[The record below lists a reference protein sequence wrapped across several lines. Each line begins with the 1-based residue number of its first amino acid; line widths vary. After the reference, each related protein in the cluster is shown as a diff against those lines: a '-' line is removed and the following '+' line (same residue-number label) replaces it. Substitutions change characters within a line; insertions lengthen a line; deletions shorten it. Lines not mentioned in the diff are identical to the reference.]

1 MANGE
6 DIHEE
11 LLNRRCTW
19 PPPPPKPKKSKL
31 GPAPV
36 VSASPSSTVP
46 ADVTPLATANA
57 EDPAAPG
64 PLATATAED
73 PAATIPSATAKA
85 VDTASLG
92 PLTHVAA
99 DDCSTDSDSDGSSS
113 SGSCYDA
120 STDGGIK
127 HTGTEIVGWNAT
139 YRLKNPEEPTF
150 DVIVKRLQRKS
161 KKYANDC
168 SKLPVSTRHVDP
180 EKKDNSICDHGQR
193 LQTETSNREGSGSL
207 DVSRH

>member
-6 DIHEE
+6 EIHEK
-11 LLNRRCTW
+11 LLKRRCTW

-36 VSASPSSTVP
+36 VSASSSSTVP

-73 PAATIPSATAKA
+73 PAAMIPSATAKA
-85 VDTASLG
+85 VDTAALG
-92 PLTHVAA
+92 PLTHAAA

-113 SGSCYDA
+113 SGSFSDA

-127 HTGTEIVGWNAT
+127 HTEHEIMGWNAT
-139 YRLKNPEEPTF
+139 YRLKNPEEPNYE
-150 DVIVKRLQRKS
+150 VIVKRLQRKS
-161 KKYANDC
+161 KKYANAC
-168 SKLPVSTRHVDP
+168 SKLPVSTRHVDA
-180 EKKDNSICDHGQR
+180 EKRKTQYAFMAKFCKRRRAIAKAKAR
-193 LQTETSNREGSGSL
+193 
-207 DVSRH
+207 

>member
-6 DIHEE
+6 YIHEE
-11 LLNRRCTW
+11 LLKRRCTW

-36 VSASPSSTVP
+36 VSASSSSTVP
-46 ADVTPLATANA
+46 ADVTLLATATA
-57 EDPAAPG
+57 EYPADPG

-73 PAATIPSATAKA
+73 PAAMVPSATAKA
-85 VDTASLG
+85 VDTAALG
-92 PLTHVAA
+92 PLTHAAA

-113 SGSCYDA
+113 SGSCSDA

-127 HTGTEIVGWNAT
+127 HTDNAIVGWITT
-139 YRLKNPEEPTF
+139 YRLKNPEEPNY

-161 KKYANDC
+161 KKYANLC
-168 SKLPVSTRHVDP
+168 SKLPVSTRHDVA
-180 EKKDNSICDHGQR
+180 EKRKTQHAFMAKFGKRRRAIAKAKAR
-193 LQTETSNREGSGSL
+193 
-207 DVSRH
+207 